1 MPVRDHPDSQ
11 RDGRIDDVDKFRFQR
26 RCRNHINWNSEDRF
40 QFGLERSK
48 RDDARGVVKINQQVN
63 IAAGPVVVTDRAA
76 EHSDI
81 SRTSRMC
88 CLEHFESV
96 TSEHT
101 RVAMS
106 DVTTAAIRA
115 TNNLS
120 R

>member
-1 MPVRDHPDSQ
+1 MPCRNHFGSQ
-11 RDGRIDDVDKFRFQR
+11 WDCRIDDVSEFWFQR
-26 RCRNHINWNSEDRF
+26 CCRHHINWNSKDRF

-96 TSEHT
+96 AREHT
-101 RVAMS
+101 RVTMG

-115 TNNLS
+115 TNKLS